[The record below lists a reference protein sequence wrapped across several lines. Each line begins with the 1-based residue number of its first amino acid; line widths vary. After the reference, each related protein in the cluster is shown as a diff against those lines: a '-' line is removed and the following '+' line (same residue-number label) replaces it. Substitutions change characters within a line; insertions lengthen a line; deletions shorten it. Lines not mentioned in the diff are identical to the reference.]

1 VVHIVG
7 AGLGGVGS
15 LTRRGVRL
23 LGQADVVVLDR
34 TSLQPVSALAPA
46 AAERVLVG
54 RRPGHRGWSTDDI
67 VALLA
72 DRARSGLMVV
82 RLKSGDP
89 LLCSRGAEE
98 ALALAEAGVEVI
110 VTPGVTAASAAGAC
124 SGLPRGASV
133 TVASGNHDP
142 VGPDVDWSALGAH
155 GHGGGAV
162 VVLTG
167 RAHQGRVADGLV
179 AGGRGAK
186 AAAAIVHG
194 AGRPD
199 EDVFGVTLGEVGRV
213 RLAPPAALVVAPVPE
228 GGSRAHT

>member
-1 VVHIVG
+1 MVHLVG

-15 LTRRGVRL
+15 LTRRAVRL
-23 LGQADVVVLDR
+23 LAQADVVVLDR
-34 TSLQPVSALAPA
+34 TSLEPISALAPE

-54 RRPGHRGWSTDDI
+54 RHGEHRGWSTDAV

-82 RLKSGDP
+82 RLKGGDP
-89 LLCSRGAEE
+89 FLCSRGAEE
-98 ALALAEAGVEVI
+98 ALALAEAGVEVTI
-110 VTPGVTAASAAGAC
+110 TPGVTAASAAGAC

-133 TVASGNHDP
+133 TVVSGNHDP
-142 VGPDVDWSALGAH
+142 VGPDVGWAALAAH
-155 GHGGGAV
+155 GHGAGAV

-167 RAHQGRVADGLV
+167 RAHHDRVADGLI
-179 AGGRGAK
+179 AGGRAAK
-186 AAAAIVHG
+186 TAAAMVHG

-199 EDVFGVTLGEVGRV
+199 EDVSGVTLGEIGSV

-228 GGSRAHT
+228 GGPCALP